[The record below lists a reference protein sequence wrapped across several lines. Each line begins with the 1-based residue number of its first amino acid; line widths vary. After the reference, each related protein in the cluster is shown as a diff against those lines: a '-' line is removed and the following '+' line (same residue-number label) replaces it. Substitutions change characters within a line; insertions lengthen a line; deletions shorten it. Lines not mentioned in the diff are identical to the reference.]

1 MQTLLVDKMFQ
12 NCYGVKRGL
21 TGLRDSHASFNN
33 FKVLLFNTSISL
45 RECPLLCDTRDGSL
59 YFSLSK
65 WLLLY

>member
-12 NCYGVKRGL
+12 NQFQ
-21 TGLRDSHASFNN
+21 SFASM
-33 FKVLLFNTSISL
+33 SISL
-45 RECPLLCDTRDGSL
+45 REYTLLCDTEGGSL